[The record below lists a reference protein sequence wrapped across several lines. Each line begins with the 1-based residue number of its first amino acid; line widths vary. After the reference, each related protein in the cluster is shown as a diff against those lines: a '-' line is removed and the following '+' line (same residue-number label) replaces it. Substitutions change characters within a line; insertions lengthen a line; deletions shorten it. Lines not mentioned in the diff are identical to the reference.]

1 MRSEIYDYEGRL
13 KRYRRLIAGLRG
25 GGIALRFLDHLNA
38 LSLNMA
44 RVSKIASHLPALLRL
59 IDSNIGEA
67 TRADI
72 ERVVAEVNSNKH
84 WRGWT
89 KHDKKLR
96 KTA

>member
-1 MRSEIYDYEGRL
+1 VRSEIYDYEGRL

-67 TRADI
+67 T
-72 ERVVAEVNSNKH
+72 
-84 WRGWT
+84 
-89 KHDKKLR
+89 
-96 KTA
+96 

>member
-1 MRSEIYDYEGRL
+1 L

-67 TRADI
+67 T
-72 ERVVAEVNSNKH
+72 
-84 WRGWT
+84 
-89 KHDKKLR
+89 
-96 KTA
+96 